1 MRIAVNTRFLLKG
14 RLEGIGWFT
23 HEILK
28 RLVTNHPEH
37 EFIFFFDRPY
47 DAQFVFGPN
56 VTPVVLP
63 PPARHPLLWLVWFEW
78 SVRRALKK
86 YKADL
91 FISTDG
97 FLSLS
102 TRVPSLLVVHD
113 LAFEHYPEHLPFKF
127 RYFLQKFT
135 PKYVRKADHIIT
147 VSTYSRDDLIQSYG
161 VDASRISIVYNGAQH
176 IYRPLDF
183 KEKQAIREKY
193 SAGCEYFVFAGALHP
208 RKNVVNL
215 LKAFSL
221 FKRKQRTNMKL
232 MIIGRYAWN
241 SDEIREC
248 IRQHPFRDDV
258 IRLDY
263 MQADELSKV
272 IGSAYGLTFVSLYE
286 GFGIPVL
293 EAMQCQVSG
302 IVSNRTSIPEVAG
315 DAFLYANPDEVEDI
329 AEKLCLFYKDEHLR
343 SRLIERCSAQ
353 AAKFDW
359 DRSAEAFYKVLNRHF
374 MLNAGQ

>member
-1 MRIAVNTRFLLKG
+1 MKIAVNTRFLLKG

-23 HEILK
+23 NEILK
-28 RLVTNHPEH
+28 RLVVNHPEH

-47 DAQFVFGPN
+47 DEQFVFGPN
-56 VTPVVLP
+56 VTPVVLA
-63 PPARHPLLWLVWFEW
+63 PPARHPLLWLIWFEW
-78 SVRRALKK
+78 SVFHALKK

-97 FLSLS
+97 FLSLRS
-102 TRVPSLLVVHD
+102 KVPSLLVVHD
-113 LAFEHYPEHLPFKF
+113 LAFEHYPGHLPFKF
-127 RYFLQKFT
+127 RYFLQKFS
-135 PKYVRKADHIIT
+135 PKYVRNADHIVT
-147 VSTYSRDDLIQSYG
+147 VSTYSRDDLVQTYHTE
-161 VDASRISIVYNGAQH
+161 ASRISIVYNGAQR
-176 IYRPLDF
+176 IYHPLNF
-183 KEKQAIREKY
+183 EEKQAIREKY
-193 SAGCEYFVFAGALHP
+193 SGGCEYFVFAGALHP

-221 FKRKQRTNMKL
+221 FKKKQKTNMKL

-241 SDEIREC
+241 ADDIRDC
-248 IRQHPFRDDV
+248 IQNHPYREDV

-263 MQADELSKV
+263 MQAEELSQV

-293 EAMQCQVSG
+293 EAMQCHVSG

-315 DAFLYANPDEVEDI
+315 DAFLFADPEDVNDI
-329 AEKLCLFYKDEHLR
+329 ADKMCLFYKDENLR
-343 SRLIERCSAQ
+343 NQLMARCGPQ

-359 DRSAEAFYKVLNRHF
+359 DRSAVDFYEVIRKHF
-374 MLNAGQ
+374 LLKAGQ